1 MVRPTAIWNQDS
13 ILELLTR
20 ELART
25 AREGGDLCVMLAG
38 LDPPKVANRE
48 QQAQSD
54 SLLGEIAK
62 RFSALLRPY
71 DHVGRFGADQLLV
84 VVPGCSLAS
93 VLPVA
98 EKLRQ
103 AAAQSPVEAA
113 GTPFPVT
120 VSLALADGAS
130 RSEQELLRE
139 LGSLLYRAQAQ
150 GGNRVESV
158 RKLPAAAP
166 RLVPRRRIRL
176 SLLVLGVIAAALAVL
191 ALVAPS
197 TLCTPFLV
205 GDILNSSEL
214 PPPLPADCV
223 PTAERPSEATL
234 RALDG
239 QRENRSLILEG
250 TVTCK
255 INSSG
260 PKDRSTQIDQQ
271 WLDSIY
277 VNGTMQ
283 YKRHVL
289 LAAYENVKGGTL
301 FTVEQCVM
309 PWWTYVSQPQDRCWE
324 QAEFWK

>member
-1 MVRPTAIWNQDS
+1 MARPTAIWNQDS
-13 ILELLTR
+13 IVELTTR
-20 ELART
+20 ELARA

-38 LDPPKVANRE
+38 IDLPKIADRE

-62 RFSALLRPY
+62 RFSASLRAY
-71 DHVGRFGADQLLV
+71 DHVGRYGADQLLI

-103 AAAQSPVEAA
+103 AVAQSPVEIA
-113 GTPFPVT
+113 GTNFPVT
-120 VSLALADGAS
+120 VSMALADGAS
-130 RSEQELLRE
+130 RSEEELLRE
-139 LGSLLYRAQAQ
+139 LGSLLSRAQAQ

-158 RKLPAAAP
+158 RKPAAVAP
-166 RLVPRRRIRL
+166 RALPKRRMRL
-176 SLLVLGVIAAALAVL
+176 SLLMGGALLAAVAILCFAV
-191 ALVAPS
+191 PS

-205 GDILNSSEL
+205 RDILNSNEL
-214 PPPLPADCV
+214 PPPLPADCA
-223 PTAERPSEATL
+223 PTAESPSEATL
-234 RALDG
+234 QSLDR
-239 QRENRSLILEG
+239 QRDARGLVLEG

-255 INSSG
+255 IASSG
-260 PKDRSTQIDQQ
+260 PKDRSPQIDQQ
-271 WLDSIY
+271 WLDTIY

-289 LAAYENVKGGTL
+289 LAAHENVKGGTL

-324 QAEFWK
+324 EAEFWK